1 MQHFTDS
8 VPEKNVFRMSLKH
21 SAIALFTMSYLAYGT
36 FDTWAADNPDSFALS
51 PEQLFNATVTS
62 VSKTSQKLM
71 DAPAAIYV
79 LTNEDI
85 MRSGATS
92 IPEALRLVPGV
103 QVARTHGGGW
113 AISVRGFANSGLGN
127 KLLVLIDGRAVYD
140 QLFSG
145 VYWDVQDTA
154 LEDIDR
160 IEVIRGPGAALY
172 GANAVNGVINI
183 ITKSAKDTQ
192 GGMVSAIAGNQ
203 DRAITTGR
211 YGGVV
216 GDDIYYRAYAKYL
229 DRNDEQTLASHDAHD
244 GQQAYRSG
252 FRSDWNSNGGKD
264 SFTFQGDAVSNGDS
278 QYRIAPPDGLTR
290 ALTIEDIDATGWN
303 VLGRWKRELGDDSRL
318 TVQSYADYTYRSQM
332 LLTDQRTTYDLDT
345 QYELSPMGWHKV
357 IVGAG
362 CRLSDDTLTVSPFVT
377 TTNAARN
384 DQLFSSFIQDKITL
398 DPNQWFLTLGSKFEH
413 NDYSGFEVQ
422 PNARLQWD
430 IDDNQMTWVSVS
442 RAVRTP
448 SQLEQDLRI
457 TDISAIF
464 LGKPFFGELP
474 NPNFESEE
482 LIAYE
487 LGYRRQLTPKLSA
500 DIATFYNDYRK
511 LETVN
516 LLPSGPYLEN
526 VDLTNGT
533 KAGSYGAE
541 VSLDWRASDK
551 LRFTSAYGLLSMQL
565 HGPVAG
571 AINPTAAEGQSP
583 QQQFNAR
590 SEWNIRDDLSFD
602 TIAYYVDSL
611 PNFGVKHYWRL
622 DMNLGW
628 KITSGL
634 QLNLVGQNLFSAP
647 HSEFTSPTDPF
658 TPPVRIEPS
667 IYGKLTW
674 RF

>member
-1 MQHFTDS
+1 MSRLCQS
-8 VPEKNVFRMSLKH
+8 YVNPEREVMHGRRK
-21 SAIALFTMSYLAYGT
+21 IAAWLVVAALAYPLPDARG
-36 FDTWAADNPDSFALS
+36 AEEVDNFALS

-62 VSKTSQKLM
+62 VSKTSEKLM

-92 IPEALRLVPGV
+92 IPEVLRLVPGV
-103 QVARTHGGGW
+103 QVARTHAGGW

-127 KLLVLIDGRAVYD
+127 KLLVLMDGREVYD
-140 QLFSG
+140 HLFSG

-160 IEVIRGPGAALY
+160 IEVIRGPGASLW

-192 GGMVSAIAGNQ
+192 GGLVSAIAGNQ

-211 YGGVV
+211 YGGMI
-216 GDDIYYRAYAKYL
+216 GDDVYYRAYAKYL
-229 DRNDEQTLASHDAHD
+229 NRDEERTLTGAGAHD
-244 GQQAYRSG
+244 PQQAYRSG
-252 FRSDWNSNGGKD
+252 FRSDWQGNAGKD
-264 SFTFQGDAVSNGDS
+264 AFTLQGDMMSNGDS
-278 QYRIAPPDGLTR
+278 QYRIAPPDGLTG
-290 ALTIEDIDATGWN
+290 ALTVEDIDATGWN
-303 VLGRWKRELGDDSRL
+303 ILGRWKRELSDDSRL
-318 TVQSYADYTYRSQM
+318 TVQSYADYTYRSQL
-332 LLTDQRTTYDLDT
+332 LLTDQRTSYDFDA
-345 QYELSPMGWHKV
+345 QYELSPMGWHKL

-362 CRLSDDTLTVSPFVT
+362 YRLSDDALTVSPFVT
-377 TTNAARN
+377 TTNPTRH
-384 DQLFSSFIQDKITL
+384 DQLVSGFVQDKITL
-398 DPNQWFLTLGSKFEH
+398 DPGKWFLTLGSKFEH
-413 NDYSGFEVQ
+413 NDYSGFEIQ
-422 PNARLQWD
+422 PNARLQWNVD
-430 IDDNQMTWVSVS
+430 EGQMAWASIA

-457 TDISAIF
+457 TDISAF
-464 LGKPFFGELP
+464 NFFGELP

-500 DIATFYNDYRK
+500 DVATFYNDYRK

-516 LLPSGPYLEN
+516 TLATGPYLIN
-526 VDLTNGT
+526 VDLTNDT
-533 KAGSYGAE
+533 KAESYGGE
-541 VSLDWRASDK
+541 VTLDWRANDK
-551 LRFTSAYGLLSMQL
+551 LRFSGAYSLLIMQL
-565 HGPVAG
+565 HGPATG
-571 AINPTAAEGQSP
+571 AINAEAGEGQSP

-602 TIAYYVDSL
+602 TMLYYVDSL
-611 PNFGVKHYWRL
+611 PNFNVKPYWRL

-628 KITSGL
+628 KISEGL
-634 QLNLVGQNLFSAP
+634 QFNLVGQDLLTRT
-647 HSEFTSPTDPF
+647 HREFTSPVDPF
-658 TPPVRIEPS
+658 TPPAKIEPS
-667 IYGKLTW
+667 VYGKLTW

>member
-1 MQHFTDS
+1 M
-8 VPEKNVFRMSLKH
+8 VVKPKPKNGLNPKQQLLLFCTFF
-21 SAIALFTMSYLAYGT
+21 IATCPLPDAQ
-36 FDTWAADNPDSFALS
+36 AAEVDSFALS

-62 VSKTSQKLM
+62 VSKTSEKLM

-145 VYWDVQDTA
+145 VYWDVQDTV

-160 IEVIRGPGAALY
+160 IEVIRGPGATLY

-192 GGMVSAIAGNQ
+192 GGLVSAIAGNQ

-216 GDDIYYRAYAKYL
+216 GDDVYYRAYAKYL
-229 DRNDEQTLASHDAHD
+229 DRGEETTLAGHDAHD
-244 GQQAYRSG
+244 PQQAYRSG
-252 FRSDWNSNGGKD
+252 FRSDWNGNGGKD
-264 SFTFQGDAVSNGDS
+264 SFTLQGDAVSNGDGQLRVS
-278 QYRIAPPDGLTR
+278 PANGLTHI
-290 ALTIEDIDATGWN
+290 ATIEDIDATGWN
-303 VLGRWKRELGDDSRL
+303 ILGRWKRELGDDSRL
-318 TVQSYADYTYRSQM
+318 TVQSYADYTYRSQ
-332 LLTDQRTTYDLDT
+332 LLLADQRTTYDLDT
-345 QYELSPMGWHKV
+345 QYELSPIGRHKI

-362 CRLSDDTLTVSPFVT
+362 YRLSDDNLTASPFVFT
-377 TTNAARN
+377 ARPTRH
-384 DQLFSSFIQDKITL
+384 DQLLSSFVQDKITL
-398 DPNQWFLTLGSKFEH
+398 DPGKWFLTLGSKFEH
-413 NDYSGFEVQ
+413 NDYSGIEVQ

-430 IDDNQMTWVSVS
+430 IDDTQMSWASIT

-448 SQLEQDLRI
+448 SQLERDLRI
-457 TDISAIF
+457 TDISPF
-464 LGKPFFGELP
+464 NFFGELP

-487 LGYRRQLTPKLSA
+487 LGYRRQLTPRLSA
-500 DIATFYNDYRK
+500 DVATFYNDYRK

-516 LLPSGPYLEN
+516 LLPSGPYIIN
-526 VDLTNGT
+526 IDLTNGT

-541 VSLDWRASDK
+541 VSLDWHANDK
-551 LRFTSAYGLLSMQL
+551 LRFTSAYSLLSIEP
-565 HGPVAG
+565 HGPVNSVNNAT
-571 AINPTAAEGQSP
+571 AIAGQSP

-590 SEWNIRDDLSFD
+590 SEWNIRDNLSFD
-602 TIAYYVDSL
+602 TIVYYVDSL
-611 PNFGVKHYWRL
+611 PNFNVKQYWRL

-628 KITSGL
+628 EITSGL
-634 QLNLVGQNLFSAP
+634 QFNLVGQNLFSGP

-667 IYGKLTW
+667 VYGKLTW